1 MNLIELLPIPNQSFF
16 IRLNNNAYNMA
27 FKAAN
32 GIMCFDLRINNV
44 PFFSGQ
50 RVVSGTFLIP
60 YGYKATAGNFLI
72 LTKDEEYPDF
82 LRFGVDQ
89 FLYYL
94 TAEEIE
100 SIINGWIRFKN
111 Y

>member
-1 MNLIELLPIPNQSFF
+1 
-16 IRLNNNAYNMA
+16 MA
-27 FKAAN
+27 FKEAN

-50 RVVSGTFLIP
+50 RVVSGTYLIP
-60 YGYKATAGNFLI
+60 YGYKAANGNFLI
-72 LTKDEEYPDF
+72 LTNNQEYPSY

-94 TAEEIE
+94 TPEEIE
-100 SIINGWIRFKN
+100 NIING
-111 Y
+111 